1 MFTGIATLE
10 RAGNDRFTGAPS
22 PDRGSQT
29 YGGQLLAQALA
40 AAHATVNDDRRIHSL
55 HAYFL
60 RSGAPEQSLEL
71 VVERLRDGRSFSL
84 RNVRALQN
92 GNEVL
97 RMIASFH
104 VAEPG
109 DEYAGAQM
117 PKVPP
122 PDAVD
127 SHLRAAHAT
136 RVGWRALVRRCAAD
150 GHPLR

>member
-10 RAGNDRFTGAPS
+10 RAGNDRFTAAPS

-40 AAHATVNDDRRIHSL
+40 AAHATVNDDRRVHSL

-97 RMIASFH
+97 RMIASFQ

-127 SHLRAAHAT
+127 FSRTRSTRDASRVARTGQEMCGRWTSAT
-136 RVGWRALVRRCAAD
+136 
-150 GHPLR
+150 

>member
-40 AAHATVNDDRRIHSL
+40 AAHATVNDDRRVHSL

-92 GNEVL
+92 GN
-97 RMIASFH
+97 
-104 VAEPG
+104 
-109 DEYAGAQM
+109 
-117 PKVPP
+117 
-122 PDAVD
+122 
-127 SHLRAAHAT
+127 
-136 RVGWRALVRRCAAD
+136 
-150 GHPLR
+150 